1 VPARDGLGL
10 ATEPLV
16 MTSDVGHR
24 SHDSGSGSSDTS
36 ASLVTSQFGLVV
48 KGRTMATAIA
58 NRRVG
63 DDRCEERDHQ
73 RKYQISSEYGGT
85 LRLNSRAATNTAS
98 DAHSGI
104 SRTCGQ
110 LTPQICVRHTFATR
124 RCRATVLHKTIM

>member
-1 VPARDGLGL
+1 
-10 ATEPLV
+10 

-36 ASLVTSQFGLVV
+36 VSLVTSQFGLVV

-85 LRLNSRAATNTAS
+85 LRLIVERLPT
-98 DAHSGI
+98 
-104 SRTCGQ
+104 Q
-110 LTPQICVRHTFATR
+110 PPTR
-124 RCRATVLHKTIM
+124 IVEFRGPAGN